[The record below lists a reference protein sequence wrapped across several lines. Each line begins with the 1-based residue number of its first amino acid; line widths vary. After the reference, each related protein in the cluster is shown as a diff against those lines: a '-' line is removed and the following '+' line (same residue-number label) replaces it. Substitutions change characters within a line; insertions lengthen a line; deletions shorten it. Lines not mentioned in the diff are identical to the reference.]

1 MLGGGGQEGKRGRG
15 RGSEKERGRGKR
27 ERGKGQKR
35 ERGGGRMGQES
46 GWLCVGVGVVDVVT
60 DGHARHMASGEGI
73 LSDGQQERPAR
84 RPLNQLHCSQ
94 SVSHGQK
101 CGRMD
106 LV

>member
-1 MLGGGGQEGKRGRG
+1 
-15 RGSEKERGRGKR
+15 
-27 ERGKGQKR
+27 
-35 ERGGGRMGQES
+35 MGQES
-46 GWLCVGVGVVDVVT
+46 GWLCVGAGVVDVVT

-73 LSDGQQERPAR
+73 LSDGQQERPTR